1 MTTTEQP
8 VDCVTALE
16 AARMLG
22 VTRNRVYA
30 LVNKGQLPGI
40 RPWPYHLLI
49 PRQAVE
55 ERVANTSR
63 VPFSRPVG
71 SIASTA
77 LRNFVA
83 MRIEDDP
90 AEATPAI
97 VKDLAYEFITQQR
110 PEWSA
115 QARHDYAATMSTRWA
130 R

>member
-1 MTTTEQP
+1 MTTTEP
-8 VDCVTALE
+8 LVDCVTALE

-55 ERVANTSR
+55 ERVATR
-63 VPFSRPVG
+63 PTFSRPAG

-90 AEATPAI
+90 AEATPAT
-97 VKDLAYEFITQQR
+97 VETLAFEFITQQR
-110 PEWSA
+110 PEWTA
-115 QARHDYAATMSTRWA
+115 QERRDYAATMSTRWA